1 MADPTPTPGQLL
13 IMNKYAFTLIF
24 EINFSRGNADFEGNL
39 IIDLIKHL
47 IGARG
52 EVVEYCAETSRLTA
66 DIIYKAENADIAE
79 NHLTEVMQQYYY
91 NNNLTIIR
99 INDYD

>member
-1 MADPTPTPGQLL
+1 
-13 IMNKYAFTLIF
+13 MNKYAFTLIF
-24 EINFSRGNADFEGNL
+24 EINFSRGNADFEGHL
-39 IIDLIKHL
+39 VIDLIKHL
-47 IGARG
+47 IGNRG
-52 EVVEYCAETSRLTA
+52 EVMEHCTEPSRLTA
-66 DIIYKAENADIAE
+66 DIIYKAENPDLAE